1 MAVPAE
7 ERITLDSAWESFM
20 VQARMRKLSPATIY
34 KYELLRRR
42 MWEFAEKHEIEPLKD
57 FDLKMLEEFQSK

>member
-1 MAVPAE
+1 
-7 ERITLDSAWESFM
+7 M